1 MDTPRRVVFSIRSTV
16 AAALCIFISCICL
29 ALAIPRAASAQ
40 AGDAPNEGPPLF
52 LVDEATTVQNVGFR
66 FDGTQTFDESTLEE
80 QIATRAP
87 GFVDRVK
94 RVLPLMSPE
103 VYPFDPLVLQ
113 RDVARLRLFYRENG
127 FLRADI
133 GYARSRLDTA
143 SNTIRVVF
151 TVNEGPPLTVAS
163 IDFFSLSGDPF
174 PDPNEEGWETFTDAI
189 LLEPG
194 DRYSDAERVATRSQ
208 ALAWLRNRGYA
219 FARIRDSI
227 AVDTVALEAGLRFIV
242 EPGPVAHFG
251 EVEIEGETSVDRQ
264 VIVREMPFRTGD
276 RFSAKALTEGQREVF
291 GLNLFRTAL
300 ADLPEQPVDSS
311 VTVRLR
317 VREGRPQL
325 VTYRLGYDREA
336 GGRAEGDYTHRN
348 FLGGAR
354 TLTTSLIAY
363 TGLGAAPAGDRR
375 STVLFRGSVAFRQPW
390 LFSTRLSANVTP
402 FLEFERDPNLESSG
416 RPFGLN
422 TQVFGLTSTLLYE
435 VLPFR
440 TISLQHTFS
449 RAALFTDPLE
459 SVAASDRFNRSIL
472 TLSGTFGRSDDYLS
486 PEEGVMVRP
495 TLEVAGR
502 VFGSGVQ
509 YYKAENVLTAYTPLG
524 GRNWG
529 VAGRLSIG
537 RLWPVGASA
546 DQDDPIV
553 ENRFD
558 PIRLYTGGGRDLRGW
573 GDQLAGPKVVRP
585 DIVAGDT
592 LGFYYEPVGGLAKLG
607 ANFELRMPMPGLG
620 PKWGTAVFLD
630 AARIGDDVLAF
641 DDLRYGAGGGL
652 RYRTPV
658 GAVRLDLAYKL
669 NPDPL
674 DLRDPTEVRSE
685 GLDAEERPWRRFRLH
700 LSIGQAF

>member
-1 MDTPRRVVFSIRSTV
+1 MRRLVLPIRSTV
-16 AAALCIFISCICL
+16 VAALCLLTLL
-29 ALAIPRAASAQ
+29 ALPRAASAQ
-40 AGDAPNEGPPLF
+40 AGDAPGPDDAPDAGPPLF
-52 LVDEATTVQNVGFR
+52 LVDEATTVRSIAFR
-66 FDGTQTFDESTLEE
+66 FDGTRTFEEDLLEA
-80 QIATRAP
+80 QIATGAP
-87 GFVDRVK
+87 GFFDRVK
-94 RVLPLMSPE
+94 RILPLMSPE

-127 FLRADI
+127 FLRAEI
-133 GYARSRLDTA
+133 GYAASRLDTA
-143 SNTIRVVF
+143 ANKIRVVF
-151 TVNEGPPLTVAS
+151 TIDEGPPLIVSS
-163 IDFFSLSGDPF
+163 IDFFSLRGDPF
-174 PDPNEEGWETFTDAI
+174 PDPNEEGWETFDDAV

-194 DRYSDAERVATRSQ
+194 DRYSDAERVSTRSQ
-208 ALAWLRNRGYA
+208 ALAWLNNHGYA

-227 AVDTVALEAGLRFIV
+227 AVDSVALEADLRFIV
-242 EPGPVAHFG
+242 DPGPVARFG
-251 EVEIEGETSVDRQ
+251 EVEIEGETSVDRR
-264 VIVREMPFRTGD
+264 VILREMPFRMGD
-276 RFSAKALTEGQREVF
+276 RFSAKALTKGQREVF
-291 GLNLFRTAL
+291 ALNLFRTAL
-300 ADLPEQPVDSS
+300 ADLPEQPADSS

-363 TGLGAAPAGDRR
+363 TGLAAVPAGDRR
-375 STVLFRGSVAFRQPW
+375 SNVLFRGSVAFRQPW
-390 LFSTRLSANVTP
+390 LFSTRLSANVSP
-402 FLEFERDPNLESSG
+402 FLEFERDPNLEISG

-440 TISLQHTFS
+440 TVSLQHTFS

-486 PEEGVMVRP
+486 PEEGVLIRP

-509 YYKAENVLTAYTPLG
+509 YYKAENELTAYAPLV
-524 GRNWG
+524 RRTWG
-529 VAGRLSIG
+529 VAGRLSVG

-546 DQDDPIV
+546 DQDDPI
-553 ENRFD
+553 
-558 PIRLYTGGGRDLRGW
+558 IGGGRDLRGW

-585 DIVAGDT
+585 DVAADDT
-592 LGFYYEPVGGLAKLG
+592 VGYFYEPVGGLAKLG
-607 ANFELRMPMPGLG
+607 FNLELRMPMPGFG

-630 AARIGDDVLAF
+630 AGRLGDDLLAF

-669 NPDPL
+669 NPGPL
-674 DLRDPTEVRSE
+674 DLRDPAEVRIE
-685 GLDAEERPWRRFRLH
+685 GLDAEERPWRRLRLH